1 MTAYKYVERKVEDQI
16 NWAEVGKNFSNVLQ
30 EEVRVRQ
37 EKKAAIDEA
46 SRKYQ
51 EVLNNVPKGEYGL
64 ANTFALDA
72 ASKLQ
77 KQALMQLTLLKSGQ
91 LDPKRYTIMQQ
102 NLVDGTDQIFSLSQQ
117 YQDEYQRKMELMA
130 DGVPP
135 GEKLSGLEANLMA
148 SMEGLG
154 NLANHE
160 VSVNPDTGQMGIGV
174 TDENGQIINTTTA
187 FALQRRLASNTKEF
201 DMMGAADKWI
211 KSLGSNKVAQFK
223 DLGNKLTAD
232 VLVTIDDV
240 TQKIAPEGSL
250 SDLTD
255 AQFAQLADATGV
267 DIADLKTL
275 SLYREAQ
282 MNYVKS
288 QLSPEASGTNAAS
301 MLFDHVGG
309 YDTYII
315 GDGDKTQE
323 KYDALSD
330 EEKAKVILVTTE
342 NGNPKYN
349 LTDDQLAIAERAF
362 EKQIDIGLDYTEEEA
377 AVFREKESKAV
388 APPNAAQIKAS
399 QDDKKKESS
408 MTQWMNLRRT
418 SDPIQ
423 KKNILDAILMDPR
436 QVEKGIVNVKF
447 NTYDGNDVMEIIY
460 ADPALNKTGENAIV
474 INKTGEVPT
483 EEQWALAGVAI
494 HDVSDPQGMEKAAG
508 GYSGDPEDFEYKPS
522 TGLGVQRDEQ
532 DLSPSQAADKA
543 YQTME
548 QQMRAANIAS
558 ITDDDDQ
565 APALAKIGKPFGIVV
580 EDGYNT
586 VTITKPGGPKGSISQ
601 TFNEDEVEA
610 MMAYMLTDI
619 NPTNA
624 QRYFKTQKENSK
636 TKKRTI
642 AQIMKEDGVSRAEAI
657 KIFNNQ

>member
-240 TQKIAPEGSL
+240 TQKIAPKGSL

-377 AVFREKESKAV
+377 AVFREKEGKRDGYAPEYVYNRGDKDKEKKSAV
-388 APPNAAQIKAS
+388 S
-399 QDDKKKESS
+399 
-408 MTQWMNLRRT
+408 QWMNVFRETDSAQRENL
-418 SDPIQ
+418 
-423 KKNILDAILMDPR
+423 LDAILKDPAT
-436 QVEKGIVNVKF
+436 EKKGITDMKF
-447 NTYDGNDVMEIIY
+447 ITDSNGDTRLEVIY
-460 ADPALNKTGENAIV
+460 LDERKNKTGDNGIFLSKKGTE
-474 INKTGEVPT
+474 PT
-483 EEQWALAGVAI
+483 QEDWALAGVAI
-494 HDVSDPQGMEKAAG
+494 HGVTDPNDIEKAAG
-508 GYSGDPEDFEYKPS
+508 GYNPMPDDWSYVDPTGTGVGLDKVATPQEEANAYIGKKVIGDYM
-522 TGLGVQRDEQ
+522 VNQDEESFAQ
-532 DLSPSQAADKA
+532 KFAADFGALGFTVKIPNSTYETVIITA
-543 YQTME
+543 PNGQT
-548 QQMRAANIAS
+548 QQFYTNYDS
-558 ITDDDDQ
+558 
-565 APALAKIGKPFGIVV
+565 
-580 EDGYNT
+580 
-586 VTITKPGGPKGSISQ
+586 GS
-601 TFNEDEVEA
+601 
-610 MMAYMLTDI
+610 
-619 NPTNA
+619 
-624 QRYFKTQKENSK
+624 
-636 TKKRTI
+636 
-642 AQIMKEDGVSRAEAI
+642 
-657 KIFNNQ
+657 